1 MIVFL
6 ISVICQ
12 NTASLTEKKKNG
24 IRTKII
30 TKFLKTSN
38 IFMSMC
44 YIYQKSQNKYFALE
58 IYL

>member
-12 NTASLTEKKKNG
+12 NTARLTEKKNG

-44 YIYQKSQNKYFALE
+44 YI
-58 IYL
+58 